1 MSPESSLIMAIFSFS
16 LHGILGLEKTL
27 LCSSN
32 IKINNEL
39 RIECNWGRPNESQEY
54 A

>member
-1 MSPESSLIMAIFSFS
+1 MIQEVLK
-16 LHGILGLEKTL
+16 LCLLKVHGILGLEKTL

-32 IKINNEL
+32 IKINNDL